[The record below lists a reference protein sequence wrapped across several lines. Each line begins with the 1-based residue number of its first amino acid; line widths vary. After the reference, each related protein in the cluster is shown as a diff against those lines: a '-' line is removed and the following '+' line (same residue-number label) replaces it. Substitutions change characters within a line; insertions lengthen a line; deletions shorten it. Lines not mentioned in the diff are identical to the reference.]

1 MHQEEEKNLGSN
13 SNASL
18 TKGVTPLLGDQRD
31 STKVT
36 TTLGDMG
43 NGLILASESLG
54 DVTTTREQYGGTNV
68 GVEWSQNEDGME
80 LGEDDHNWKESDEIL
95 EFEDEFQ
102 DLTDGEDKIMTQE
115 GATEATEENA
125 LVRDTADTEAPAME
139 KKVAPRKP
147 LFSGNVGVHTKKF
160 TQVLMSPRKCVAP
173 KQTGRK
179 GGGGGGAKKMEDK
192 GPLNP
197 KQLPKP

>member
-1 MHQEEEKNLGSN
+1 MYEEQDTKWERVTDRGNKRPYSNRSHNKKGKEVCLEGREDTREEGEIRIDGEDKITVHQEEEKNLGSN

-31 STKVT
+31 STK
-36 TTLGDMG
+36 
-43 NGLILASESLG
+43 
-54 DVTTTREQYGGTNV
+54 
-68 GVEWSQNEDGME
+68 
-80 LGEDDHNWKESDEIL
+80 
-95 EFEDEFQ
+95 

-160 TQVLMSPRKCVAP
+160 TQVLMSPRV
-173 KQTGRK
+173 
-179 GGGGGGAKKMEDK
+179 
-192 GPLNP
+192 NV
-197 KQLPKP
+197 